1 MFAADHLCS
10 ALRFEGSLLRTTFPG
25 GQILLRNVRPQ
36 NTMKLPATVI
46 FAYGMLIVGI
56 GIAASAGG
64 SMLFGSAKTAV
75 GLALLASG
83 FGVLKE
89 KYWGFL
95 MTPVLVLILIIFSTY
110 RFLRAFELFPSGLLG
125 ILGAAV
131 LIVYFTINDAERAK
145 HADRHSSW

>member
-1 MFAADHLCS
+1 MRKVTS
-10 ALRFEGSLLRTTFPG
+10 RER
-25 GQILLRNVRPQ
+25 Q
-36 NTMKLPATVI
+36 NNMKLPAAVI
-46 FAYGMLIVGI
+46 FAYGILIVGI
-56 GIAASAGG
+56 GIATSAGG

-145 HADRHSSW
+145 YADRHSSW